1 MDNCYADDY
10 CAAFEAENLEI
21 SETNPS
27 INKDGSDQFFMT
39 FEVETTSPI
48 DGDEEQFVR
57 VESTESFTFWAKCPR
72 FKAGNLSRERISM
85 MLTRAG
91 VARHKQ
97 GVMIDIISGR
107 ADQIAN
113 TARYRAERLL
123 PMQVSISVV
132 ACDCYEEEVEAV
144 S

>member
-1 MDNCYADDY
+1 MDFCYADDY
-10 CAAFEAENLEI
+10 CAASEGENLEI

-27 INKDGSDQFFMT
+27 INNDSDQFFIT
-39 FEVETTSPI
+39 LEVETTSPI
-48 DGDEEQFVR
+48 EDDEEQFVG

-72 FKAGNLSRERISM
+72 FKEGNLSRERISM
-85 MLTRAG
+85 MLSSAG

-97 GVMIDIISGR
+97 GVMIDIISDR

-113 TARYRAERLL
+113 AARYRAARVL
-123 PMQVSISVV
+123 PMKVSISVV
-132 ACDCYEEEVEAV
+132 ACSCYEEEVEAV

>member
-27 INKDGSDQFFMT
+27 ISKDGGDQFFIT
-39 FEVETTSPI
+39 FEVETTLPNDDD
-48 DGDEEQFVR
+48 DGEEEEIVL
-57 VESTESFTFWAKCPR
+57 VESTKSFTFWAKCPR
-72 FKAGNLSRERISM
+72 FKEGNLSRERISM
-85 MLTRAG
+85 MLSMAG

-97 GVMIDIISGR
+97 GFMIDVVSLR

-113 TARYRAERLL
+113 AARNKGARLL
-123 PMQVSISVV
+123 PMMVSISIV
-132 ACDCYEEEVEAV
+132 ACSCYEEA